1 MGGENMSQEVIRKE
15 TKTVPRFAP
24 NTDIIER
31 EDGFYIYMDLPGVSK
46 DDLRVD
52 LKENELQVSGRSIC
66 PKRENVNNIHLE
78 FGDSEYVR
86 NFTISDIVDRQN
98 IRATLKKGV
107 LELFLP
113 KAEKAK
119 PRKIEIQAE

>member
-1 MGGENMSQEVIRKE
+1 MGGDNMTQEVTKKE
-15 TKTVPRFAP
+15 TSTLPRFAP

-31 EDGFYIYMDLPGVSK
+31 ENGFYIYMDLPGVSK
-46 DDLRVD
+46 DNLKID
-52 LKENELQVSGRSIC
+52 LKENELQISGKAFY

-78 FGDSEYVR
+78 FGDGEYVR
-86 NFTISDIVDRQN
+86 NFTVSDIVDRQN
-98 IRATLKKGV
+98 IKATLKKGV

-113 KAEKAK
+113 KAEKAR